1 MSLSS
6 KMFMF
11 LFLSANMVF
20 NGLTLDEEVGMDDFG
35 ENIVEH
41 DEKMLASF
49 RIEDNNIRDN
59 LQKSD
64 DVITSEKVSDF
75 NMSYDHV
82 DENSEDMILNNMEMT
97 DGGNSIAMKEAL
109 SPIDEETSRFEKSK
123 SDDYDIILG
132 ENIEEMNLD
141 NIMMPAKDDDN
152 ENIFSNMKESAMT
165 VFDEE
170 VLEEELSEAS
180 VKPSHAPWSLIGM
193 SVGGGVLVVVVVV
206 GVLAGVML
214 WRSKKTKKV
223 KIDTQP

>member
-1 MSLSS
+1 
-6 KMFMF
+6 MFMF

-20 NGLTLDEEVGMDDFG
+20 NGLALDEEVGMDDFG

-49 RIEDNNIRDN
+49 RIEDNNNHDN
-59 LQKSD
+59 LQKTD

-75 NMSYDHV
+75 KMSFDNG
-82 DENSEDMILNNMEMT
+82 DENSEEMNLNNMEMT
-97 DGGNSIAMKEAL
+97 DGGNSIAKKEA
-109 SPIDEETSRFEKSK
+109 SSTINEETSRFEKSK
-123 SDDYDIILG
+123 PADYDVILG

-141 NIMMPAKDDDN
+141 NIKMPAKDDDN